1 MHDYA
6 RRVWAGR
13 ARSSPPRLAANSSH
27 WPTAQ
32 ETVSCTSDEVRRG
45 ITTDEEW
52 RISFLRNMFTRIA
65 GPWVRASDILENSLS
80 GRLTVQQP

>member
-1 MHDYA
+1 M
-6 RRVWAGR
+6 
-13 ARSSPPRLAANSSH
+13 
-27 WPTAQ
+27 
-32 ETVSCTSDEVRRG
+32 SCTSDEVRRG